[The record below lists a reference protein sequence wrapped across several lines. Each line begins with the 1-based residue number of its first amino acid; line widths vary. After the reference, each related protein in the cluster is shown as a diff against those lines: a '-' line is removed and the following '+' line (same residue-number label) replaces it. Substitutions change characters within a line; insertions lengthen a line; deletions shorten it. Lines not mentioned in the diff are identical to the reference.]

1 MSAAAPMDDTEATE
15 NGSAA
20 VSASAADASATTKL
34 FALFGARPEA
44 PCVVLGH
51 HYPGAS
57 AAFVAHVGSLVWL
70 TYRCGFEPIARA
82 ADGPHPLAFLQLMVF
97 NRNVGSTL
105 ATMGRLADTENF
117 TTDVGWGCMIRT
129 SQALLANALARV
141 SGADVIALFTD
152 TAQAPFLLH
161 NFVRVARQ
169 LPLGVKPG
177 EWFGPTAASLS
188 IKRLCEASEVSVGA
202 AECAGAGAGRA
213 GAGRA
218 DLQHTAAK
226 MDVATEAAE
235 DATAAAVPRLRVL
248 VSESSDL
255 YHRQI
260 RPLLTA
266 PLLIL
271 LPIRLGIDNIN
282 PYYHPS
288 LFHLL
293 SLTQSV
299 GIAGGKPSSSYYFFG
314 YEGTRLL
321 YLDPHYPQLSSGPYH
336 TTRYLALEVGQMDPS
351 MLVGFL
357 VRDEAEYNHFV
368 AALDLFGNKIVTVH
382 EETPDTDVGSGYSL
396 LEEEGEEDAMGY
408 VDLGDGRDEAPE
420 TVGVEEVAE
429 ARDAEAK
436 ARAVDDVVAV
446 EREEASVP

>member
-1 MSAAAPMDDTEATE
+1 MSAAALMDDTEARE
-15 NGSAA
+15 NGVAA

-34 FALFGARPEA
+34 FSLFSAHPDA

-51 HYPGAS
+51 HYPSAS
-57 AAFVAHVGSLVWL
+57 AAFVAHVRSLVWL

-82 ADGPHPLAFLQLMVF
+82 ADGPHPLAFLQLMLF

-141 SGADVIALFTD
+141 SGADVIALFAD

-188 IKRLCEASEVSVGA
+188 IKRLCEAGEASEASAGA
-202 AECAGAGAGRA
+202 AGCA

-218 DLQHTAAK
+218 DLQHAAAK
-226 MDVATEAAE
+226 LEATTGSAAE
-235 DATAAAVPRLRVL
+235 DATAAAAPRLHVL

-255 YHRQI
+255 YHLQI

-271 LPIRLGIDNIN
+271 LPTRLGIDNIN

-293 SLTQSV
+293 SLPQSV

-321 YLDPHYPQLSSGPYH
+321 YLDPHFAQLSSGPYH
-336 TTRYLALEVGQMDPS
+336 TTKYLALEVGQMDPS

-357 VRDEAEYNHFV
+357 IRDETEYDHFV

-396 LEEEGEEDAMGY
+396 LDEEGEEDEMGY

-429 ARDAEAK
+429 ARDAEAR

-446 EREEASVP
+446 KREEASSP